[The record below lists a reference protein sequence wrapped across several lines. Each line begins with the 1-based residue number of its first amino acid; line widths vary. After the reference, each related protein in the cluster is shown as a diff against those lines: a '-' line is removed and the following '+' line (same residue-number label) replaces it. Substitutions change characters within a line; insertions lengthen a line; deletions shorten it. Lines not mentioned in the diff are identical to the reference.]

1 MTAPVP
7 VLCQGTTFTFNSIA
21 VGGVISM
28 SGLQSGKAKE
38 IDVTTLASTAKEFLP
53 GLRDNGGFT
62 LEFVRNG
69 DDVGQIEMLT
79 ELAAQLPKT
88 WVITLPTSTN
98 NVATFSG
105 FVTSLSTELGPDDI
119 VKGKADIRITGAIV
133 WS

>member
-21 VGGVISM
+21 VGGVVGM

-62 LEFVRNG
+62 IDFIRNG

-88 WVITLPTSTN
+88 WVITLPTSTL

-105 FVTSLSTELGPDDI
+105 FVTALSTDVQADG
-119 VKGKADIRITGAIV
+119 VVMGKGEVRITGAIT